1 MFDRNINLK
10 TDDMR
15 KTIQILSTVALA
27 VFLLSSC
34 GNSVERDAKKVA
46 ELQCKAEKL
55 AAKAVKSISQAG
67 SSDLATIQAES
78 QKLTAES
85 QKLAS
90 EAVSLYEKL
99 KEKYSTEADKQKF
112 SSAYL
117 KALGD
122 CK

>member
-1 MFDRNINLK
+1 
-10 TDDMR
+10 MR
-15 KTIQILSTVALA
+15 KSIQILSTVVLA

-67 SSDLATIQAES
+67 SSDLATIIAES

-85 QKLAS
+85 QKLIS
-90 EAVSLYEKL
+90 EAVSL

-117 KALGD
+117 KAYGD